1 MKLLSFSAVVVLA
14 WFAYSRMNAPLT
26 YPAGVLIAKD
36 PVQSDATPNDV
47 AFDSGKFHLTP
58 LAHFEL
64 DARVLHRKIYRYD
77 RFASLVP
84 VDLAVGWGAMS
95 NQAVLDQ
102 MEISQSARFFWYQ
115 WPRQPPIPRE
125 EIVSHATNLH
135 LIPSTKAI
143 ASQCKSLR
151 VGELIH
157 LRGLL
162 VEAAGPEIGVWRSS
176 LSRTDSGNGACE
188 LVWVE
193 DVEPLA
199 H

>member
-77 RFASLVP
+77 RFAS
-84 VDLAVGWGAMS
+84 
-95 NQAVLDQ
+95 
-102 MEISQSARFFWYQ
+102 
-115 WPRQPPIPRE
+115 
-125 EIVSHATNLH
+125 
-135 LIPSTKAI
+135 
-143 ASQCKSLR
+143 QCKSLR

-162 VEAAGPEIGVWRSS
+162 WKRP
-176 LSRTDSGNGACE
+176 
-188 LVWVE
+188 
-193 DVEPLA
+193 
-199 H
+199 